1 MLILTWTGVLATS
14 DVNCPNFYKGLGVV
28 QNGMS
33 NRSWEINEEL
43 LWEILSQVGEGVFLT
58 DSQGVCIDVNLHG
71 CEMLGFL
78 REELAGVSL
87 FDLVLEGERDQVRV
101 HVDQV
106 LESGEAIIGAT
117 AFVKK
122 NGEILEIEF
131 NGSRLSNGRFLVVIR
146 NISGRKLAE
155 QSMRE
160 LADQWQATFDA
171 TNDAIMLLNK
181 EQHILRSN
189 RAMQELFGK
198 TAAELTGKFCWQVVH
213 NTDSSIV
220 NCPTCR
226 MIRTLRR
233 ESEEFE
239 RNGRML
245 EVTVDP
251 VFGRD
256 GVLLAAIHVIRDITE
271 KRQMVQAVQES
282 EEKYRQIF
290 DLGADAIF
298 LIDNE
303 TGQIQDVNR
312 IASEMY
318 GFTREELLLLRN
330 VDLSA
335 QPHETRKA
343 TQTGITNIPVRYHRK
358 KDGTIF
364 PVEITASHISYKG
377 RPAHIA
383 AIRDISERIKAEQAL
398 MESEAKFRSLVE
410 QSPDGIIIVDEEGM
424 VVEWNRGQELLSGL
438 KREEVLGLPIWEIQ
452 YRLLPLEMRPVGFT
466 ERVKEYTRQTLETG
480 LGGGL
485 NLPRE
490 TAILR
495 PDGSRCD
502 AEVVMYTYKTD
513 LGYRVGSIARDIT
526 ERKQVEKRLE
536 HMAMHDS
543 LTGLPNRQ
551 LFQDRLSFAIERAR
565 REERSMLAVMLL
577 DLDNFKEV
585 NDTYGHAYGDHLLRL
600 VAERLRNCLRK
611 SDTAA
616 RMGGDEFT
624 LINEDMSDSHACEL
638 VAQKVLSA
646 ISEPMQIEGHTF
658 TISASIGISL
668 YLTDSDDATTLLR
681 KADIAMYQAKRT
693 RNCYRFYD
701 PVPPSS

>member
-1 MLILTWTGVLATS
+1 
-14 DVNCPNFYKGLGVV
+14 
-28 QNGMS
+28 MS
-33 NRSWEINEEL
+33 NHGREFLEEL
-43 LWEILSQVGEGVFLT
+43 LQGILSQVGEGVFLT
-58 DSQGVCIDVNLHG
+58 DPQGRCLDVNAHG

-78 REELAGVSL
+78 REELMGVPL

-101 HVDQV
+101 HVNQV
-106 LESGEAIIGAT
+106 LESGEAVVGAT
-117 AFVKK
+117 ALVKK
-122 NGEILEIEF
+122 NGELLEIEF
-131 NGSRLSNGRFLVVIR
+131 NGSRLSNGQFLIVIR
-146 NISGRKLAE
+146 DISGRKLAE

-171 TNDAIMLLNK
+171 TSDAIMLLNK

-189 RAMQELFGK
+189 RAMQQLFGK
-198 TAAELTGKFCWQVVH
+198 TAAELTGEFCWKIVH
-213 NTDSSIV
+213 NTNSPIV

-226 MIRTLRR
+226 MMQTLQR
-233 ESEEFE
+233 ESEEIE
-239 RNGRML
+239 RNGRIL

-251 VFGRD
+251 VFGR
-256 GVLLAAIHVIRDITE
+256 GGTLLAAIHVIRDITE
-271 KRQMVQAVQES
+271 KRQMVQAMQES

-343 TQTGITNIPVRYHRK
+343 TQTGVTNIPIRYHRK
-358 KDGTIF
+358 KNGVVF

-438 KREEVLGLPIWEIQ
+438 KREEVLGEPIWEIQ
-452 YRLLPLEMRPVGFT
+452 CRLLPPEMRSVDCI
-466 ERVKEYTRQTLETG
+466 ERVREQTRWTLETG

-485 NLPRE
+485 NLPHE
-490 TAILR
+490 TVIVR

-502 AEVVMYTYKTD
+502 MEVVIYTYKTD
-513 LGYRVGSIARDIT
+513 FGYRVGSIARDIT

-536 HMAMHDS
+536 HLAMHDG

-551 LFQDRLSFAIERAR
+551 LFQDRLRFAIERAR

-577 DLDNFKEV
+577 DLDNFKEI
-585 NDTYGHAYGDHLLRL
+585 NDTYGHAYGDRLLQF
-600 VAERLRNCLRK
+600 VAERLRSCLRK

-624 LINEDMSDSHACEL
+624 LINEDMSDVHACEL
-638 VAQKVLSA
+638 VAQKVLNA
-646 ISEPMQIEGHTF
+646 ISEPMQVNGHTF

-668 YLTDSDDATTLLR
+668 YLTDKDDATTLLR
-681 KADIAMYQAKRT
+681 KADIAMYQAKRS
-693 RNCYRFYD
+693 RNCYHFYD
-701 PVPPSS
+701 PSPPPA

>member
-1 MLILTWTGVLATS
+1 
-14 DVNCPNFYKGLGVV
+14 
-28 QNGMS
+28 MS
-33 NRSWEINEEL
+33 NHSREFSEEL
-43 LWEILSQVGEGVFLT
+43 LRGILSQVGEGVFLT
-58 DSQGVCIDVNLHG
+58 DPQGRCLDVNAHG

-78 REELAGVSL
+78 REELIGVPL

-101 HVDQV
+101 HVNQV

-122 NGEILEIEF
+122 NGELFEIEF
-131 NGSRLSNGRFLVVIR
+131 HGSRLSNGQFLIVIR
-146 NISGRKLAE
+146 DISGRKLAE

-171 TNDAIMLLNK
+171 TSDAIMLLNK

-198 TAAELTGKFCWQVVH
+198 TATELTGKFCWQIVH
-213 NTDSSIV
+213 NTDSPIV

-226 MIRTLRR
+226 MIQTLRR
-233 ESEEFE
+233 ESEEIE
-239 RNGRML
+239 RNGRIL

-251 VFGRD
+251 VFGR
-256 GVLLAAIHVIRDITE
+256 GGTLLAAIHVIRDITE
-271 KRQMVQAVQES
+271 KRQMVQAMQES

-298 LIDNE
+298 LVDNE

-343 TQTGITNIPVRYHRK
+343 TQTGVTNIPIRYHRK
-358 KDGTIF
+358 KNGIVF

-438 KREEVLGLPIWEIQ
+438 KREEVLGEPIWEIQ
-452 YRLLPLEMRPVGFT
+452 YRLLPPEMRSADFT
-466 ERVKEYTRQTLETG
+466 ERVREQTRRTLETG

-490 TAILR
+490 TVILR
-495 PDGSRCD
+495 PDGARCD
-502 AEVVMYTYKTD
+502 MEVVMYTYKTD

-536 HMAMHDS
+536 HLAMHDG

-551 LFQDRLSFAIERAR
+551 LFQDRLHFAIERAR

-577 DLDNFKEV
+577 DLDNFKEI
-585 NDTYGHAYGDHLLRL
+585 NDTYGHAYGDRLLQF
-600 VAERLRNCLRK
+600 VAERLRSCLRK

-624 LINEDMSDSHACEL
+624 LINEDMSDIHACSL
-638 VAQKVLSA
+638 VAQKVLNA
-646 ISEPMQIEGHTF
+646 VSEPMQIDGHTF
-658 TISASIGISL
+658 VISASIGISL
-668 YLTDSDDATTLLR
+668 YLTDNDDATTLLR
-681 KADIAMYQAKRT
+681 KADIAMYQAKRS
-693 RNCYRFYD
+693 RNCYHFYD
-701 PVPPSS
+701 PSPPSA

>member
-1 MLILTWTGVLATS
+1 
-14 DVNCPNFYKGLGVV
+14 
-28 QNGMS
+28 MS